1 VLKEKIKTYT
11 RREIESRLGEK
22 LLGKRLT
29 EKLLVDSL
37 FECLREVILE
47 ADPVSRLEIRDFGV
61 FEIKRTKPK
70 PKARNLQT
78 GEFIFVPGRRKIHF
92 KPGKI
97 IKDFLKEDF
106 KRNDE

>member
-1 VLKEKIKTYT
+1 MKEKIKTYT